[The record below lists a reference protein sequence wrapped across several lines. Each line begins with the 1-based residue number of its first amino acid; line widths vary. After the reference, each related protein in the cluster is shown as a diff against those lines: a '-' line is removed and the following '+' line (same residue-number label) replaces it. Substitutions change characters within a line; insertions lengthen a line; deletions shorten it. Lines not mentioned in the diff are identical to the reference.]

1 MVLGISFDK
10 PAENKAFKEKFA
22 FPFLLLS
29 DTERKVGMAYGAA
42 DAPDAGHAKRIS
54 YLIDPQGKI
63 AKVYAAVKPAEH
75 PDQVLADL
83 P

>member
-1 MVLGISFDK
+1 VVLGISFDK

-29 DTERKVGMAYGAA
+29 DPERKVGMAYGAA

-63 AKVYAAVKPAEH
+63 AKVYPAVKPAEH

>member
-1 MVLGISFDK
+1 VILGISFDT

-22 FPFLLLS
+22 FPFPLLS
-29 DTERKVGMAYGAA
+29 DPERKVGLAYGATE
-42 DAPDAGHAKRIS
+42 PPGAGNAKRIS
-54 YLIDPQGKI
+54 YLIDPNGKI
-63 AKVYAAVKPAEH
+63 AKVYPAVKPAEH

>member
-1 MVLGISFDK
+1 VVLGISFDK

-29 DTERKVGMAYGAA
+29 DPDRKVGMAYGAA
-42 DAPDAGHAKRIS
+42 DDPGAGHAKRIS

-63 AKVYAAVKPAEH
+63 AKVYPAVKPAEH